1 MSTAEVT
8 RNKETFRRFQ
18 DAMNTCDAAFISKVI
33 DELVE
38 PDATIR
44 TPLPGDAT
52 GAEALKQVWAVLLRA
67 FPDLHLTVEDLI
79 GEADKV
85 VARIV
90 VTGTQLGE
98 YMGLEPR
105 GKSIAYDEI
114 FIFRFADGRVVE
126 TWGVV
131 DVYSQMKQLGVIP
144 A

>member
-1 MSTAEVT
+1 MSTAEVA
-8 RNKETFRRFQ
+8 RNKEIFKRFQ
-18 DAMNTCDAAFISKVI
+18 DAMNTCDAEVISKSI

-52 GAEALKQVWAVLLRA
+52 GAQVLKQVWSVLLRA
-67 FPDLHLTVEDLI
+67 FPDLQLDVKDLI
-79 GEADKV
+79 GEDDKV

-90 VTGTQLGE
+90 VTGTHLGD
-98 YMGLEPR
+98 YMGVEPT

-114 FIFRFADGRVVE
+114 FIFRFANGRVVE

-131 DVYSQMKQLGVIP
+131 DVYAQMKQLGVIP